1 MDNSLTESLSYNPD
15 IKVSSKQVFGIKSDL
30 RVPAFIKKSS
40 LVPKIDKDYFFD
52 NDTTISILTGF
63 SQNKRVLIQGYH
75 GTGKTTHIE
84 QIAARLNWPC
94 IRINLDSHIT
104 RGDLVGKDIITIK
117 KNKQITEYK
126 DGMLPWAIKRPT
138 ALVFD
143 EYDAGKP
150 EVMFVIQRILESDGK
165 FTLLD
170 NNEIITPH
178 PAFRLFATSNTIGQS
193 DNLGIYHGTNQI
205 NQGQMDRW
213 NIVSVLNYL
222 SPETEAKIVINKTK
236 ISQNKIAVEKIK
248 LMIALAGLVRKG
260 FVQGDLTTVLS
271 PRTIIN
277 WAENYKLF
285 NDLIFSFKVS
295 FLNKCDETE
304 KPIVAEYFQ
313 RVFNIDLPES
323 EINNLK
329 KK

>member
-1 MDNSLTESLSYNPD
+1 
-15 IKVSSKQVFGIKSDL
+15 
-30 RVPAFIKKSS
+30 
-40 LVPKIDKDYFFD
+40 
-52 NDTTISILTGF
+52 
-63 SQNKRVLIQGYH
+63 
-75 GTGKTTHIE
+75 
-84 QIAARLNWPC
+84 
-94 IRINLDSHIT
+94 
-104 RGDLVGKDIITIK
+104 
-117 KNKQITEYK
+117 
-126 DGMLPWAIKRPT
+126 MLPWSIKRPT
-138 ALVFD
+138 TLVFD

-150 EVMFVIQRILESDGK
+150 EVMFVIQRILETDGK

-178 PAFRLFATSNTIGQS
+178 PAFRLFATSNTVGQS

-222 SPETEAKIVINKTK
+222 PPEIETKIVLNKVK
-236 ISQNKIAVEKIK
+236 ITHKHMVEQIK
-248 LMIALAGLVRKG
+248 LMISLAGLIRKG
-260 FVQGDLTTVLS
+260 FIQGDFTNVLS

-285 NDLIFSFKVS
+285 NNLIFSFKVS
-295 FLNKCDETE
+295 FLNKCDEIE
-304 KPIVAEYFQ
+304 KPIIAEYFQ

-323 EINNLK
+323 EINNIK

>member
-1 MDNSLTESLSYNPD
+1 MKYPLD
-15 IKVSSKQVFGIKSDL
+15 
-30 RVPAFIKKSS
+30 
-40 LVPKIDKDYFFD
+40 
-52 NDTTISILTGF
+52 DT
-63 SQNKRVLIQGYH
+63 
-75 GTGKTTHIE
+75 
-84 QIAARLNWPC
+84 
-94 IRINLDSHIT
+94 
-104 RGDLVGKDIITIK
+104 
-117 KNKQITEYK
+117 
-126 DGMLPWAIKRPT
+126 
-138 ALVFD
+138 
-143 EYDAGKP
+143 
-150 EVMFVIQRILESDGK
+150 
-165 FTLLD
+165 
-170 NNEIITPH
+170 
-178 PAFRLFATSNTIGQS
+178 
-193 DNLGIYHGTNQI
+193 
-205 NQGQMDRW
+205 
-213 NIVSVLNYL
+213 
-222 SPETEAKIVINKTK
+222 
-236 ISQNKIAVEKIK
+236 VEKIK

>member
-1 MDNSLTESLSYNPD
+1 MDNILTESSSYLPD
-15 IKVSSKQVFGIKSDL
+15 IKISSKQVFGIKSDI
-30 RVPAFIKKSS
+30 RIPAFSKKSS
-40 LVPKIDKDYFFD
+40 LVPKIDNDYIFD
-52 NDTTISILTGF
+52 HDTTISILTGF
-63 SQNKRVLIQGYH
+63 SQNKKVLIQGYH

-117 KNKQITEYK
+117 KGKQITEYK

-170 NNEIITPH
+170 NNEIIDPH
-178 PAFRLFATSNTIGQS
+178 PAFRLFATSNTIGLS

-213 NIVSVLNYL
+213 NIISILNYL
-222 SPETEAKIVINKTK
+222 SPEIETKIVLNKVK
-236 ISQNKIAVEKIK
+236 ISKNKDLENKIKSMVI
-248 LMIALAGLVRKG
+248 LAGLIRKG
-260 FVQGDLTTVLS
+260 FVQGDLTSVLS

-277 WAENYKLF
+277 WAENFKIF
-285 NDLIFSFKVS
+285 NDLIFSFKIS

-323 EINNLK
+323 ELNNYK

>member
-1 MDNSLTESLSYNPD
+1 
-15 IKVSSKQVFGIKSDL
+15 
-30 RVPAFIKKSS
+30 
-40 LVPKIDKDYFFD
+40 
-52 NDTTISILTGF
+52 
-63 SQNKRVLIQGYH
+63 
-75 GTGKTTHIE
+75 
-84 QIAARLNWPC
+84 
-94 IRINLDSHIT
+94 
-104 RGDLVGKDIITIK
+104 
-117 KNKQITEYK
+117 
-126 DGMLPWAIKRPT
+126 
-138 ALVFD
+138 
-143 EYDAGKP
+143 
-150 EVMFVIQRILESDGK
+150 MFVIQRILESDGK

-205 NQGQMDRW
+205 NQGQMDSW

-277 WAENYKLF
+277 WAEKYKLF

-329 KK
+329 KKIILFKIV

>member
-1 MDNSLTESLSYNPD
+1 MENILTDSISHIPD
-15 IKVSSKQVFGIKSDL
+15 IKISSKQVFGTEEDL
-30 RVPAFIKKSS
+30 KIPAFSNKTD
-40 LVPKIDKDYFFD
+40 LVPKIDKNYFFD

-63 SQNKRVLIQGYH
+63 SENKRVLIQGYH

-94 IRINLDSHIT
+94 VRINLDSHIT
-104 RGDLVGKDIITIK
+104 RGDLIGKDTIIV
-117 KNKQITEYK
+117 KNGKQITQYK
-126 DGMLPWAIKRPT
+126 DGMLPWSIKRPT
-138 ALVFD
+138 TLVFD

-150 EVMFVIQRILESDGK
+150 EVMFVIQRILETDGK

-178 PAFRLFATSNTIGQS
+178 PAFRLFATSNTVGQS

-222 SPETEAKIVINKTK
+222 PPEIETKIVLNKVK
-236 ISQNKIAVEKIK
+236 ITHKHMVEQIK
-248 LMIALAGLVRKG
+248 LMISLAGLIRKG
-260 FVQGDLTTVLS
+260 FIQGDFTNVLS

-285 NDLIFSFKVS
+285 NNLIFSFKVS
-295 FLNKCDETE
+295 FLNKCDEIE
-304 KPIVAEYFQ
+304 KPIIAEYFQ

-323 EINNLK
+323 EINNIK

>member
-30 RVPAFIKKSS
+30 RVPAFSKKSS

-143 EYDAGKP
+143 EYDAGRP

>member
-1 MDNSLTESLSYNPD
+1 MDNLLTESLSCLPD
-15 IKVSSKQVFGIKSDL
+15 IKISSKQVFGTKTDI
-30 RVPAFIKKSS
+30 RIPAFSKKSS
-40 LVPKIDKDYFFD
+40 LVPKIDEDYYFD

-117 KNKQITEYK
+117 KGKQITEYK

-150 EVMFVIQRILESDGK
+150 DVMFVIQRILESDGK

-170 NNEIITPH
+170 NNEIIDPH
-178 PAFRLFATSNTIGQS
+178 PAFRLFATSNTVGQS
-193 DNLGIYHGTNQI
+193 DNLGIYPGTNQI
-205 NQGQMDRW
+205 NQGQIDRW
-213 NIVSVLNYL
+213 NIISVLNYL
-222 SPETEAKIVINKTK
+222 SPDTEAKIVL
-236 ISQNKIAVEKIK
+236 NKIKMSGNKGTTDKVK
-248 LMIALAGLVRKG
+248 LMIVLAGLIRKG
-260 FVQGDLTTVLS
+260 FIQGDLTTVLS

-277 WAENYKLF
+277 WAENYKIF
-285 NDLIFSFKVS
+285 NDLIFSFKIS
-295 FLNKCDETE
+295 FLNRCDETE

-323 EINNLK
+323 ELNNFK
-329 KK
+329 KT

>member
-1 MDNSLTESLSYNPD
+1 MIN
-15 IKVSSKQVFGIKSDL
+15 
-30 RVPAFIKKSS
+30 IKK
-40 LVPKIDKDYFFD
+40 
-52 NDTTISILTGF
+52 G
-63 SQNKRVLIQGYH
+63 
-75 GTGKTTHIE
+75 
-84 QIAARLNWPC
+84 
-94 IRINLDSHIT
+94 
-104 RGDLVGKDIITIK
+104 
-117 KNKQITEYK
+117 KQITEYK

-170 NNEIITPH
+170 NNEIIDPH
-178 PAFRLFATSNTIGQS
+178 PAFRLFATSNTVGLS
-193 DNLGIYHGTNQI
+193 DNLEIYHGINQI

-222 SPETEAKIVINKTK
+222 SPDIETKIVL
-236 ISQNKIAVEKIK
+236 NKIKMFDNKDATEKVK
-248 LMIALAGLVRKG
+248 SMIILAGLVRKG
-260 FVQGDLTTVLS
+260 FIQGDLTTVLS

-277 WAENYKLF
+277 WAENYKIF
-285 NDLIFSFKVS
+285 NDLVFSFKLS

-304 KPIVAEYFQ
+304 KTIIAEYFQ

-323 EINNLK
+323 ELNNIK

>member
-1 MDNSLTESLSYNPD
+1 MDNLLTESLSYIPD
-15 IKVSSKQVFGIKSDL
+15 ISISSKQVFGTKKDI
-30 RVPAFIKKSS
+30 RIPAFSKKTS

-52 NDTTISILTGF
+52 NDTTVSILTGF

-84 QIAARLNWPC
+84 QISARLNWPC

-104 RGDLVGKDIITIK
+104 RGDLVGKDVINIK
-117 KNKQITEYK
+117 KGKQITEYK

-170 NNEIITPH
+170 NNEIIDPH
-178 PAFRLFATSNTIGQS
+178 PAFRLFATSNTVGQS
-193 DNLGIYHGTNQI
+193 DNLEIYHGINQI

-222 SPETEAKIVINKTK
+222 SPDIETKIVL
-236 ISQNKIAVEKIK
+236 NKIKMFDNKDATEKVK
-248 LMIALAGLVRKG
+248 SMIILAGLVRKG
-260 FVQGDLTTVLS
+260 FIQGDLTTVLS

-277 WAENYKLF
+277 WAENYKIF
-285 NDLIFSFKVS
+285 NDLVFSFKLS

-304 KPIVAEYFQ
+304 KTIIAEYFQ

-323 EINNLK
+323 ELNNIK

>member
-1 MDNSLTESLSYNPD
+1 MENILTESSSFIPD
-15 IKVSSKQVFGIKSDL
+15 IKISSKQVFGTKKDFRI
-30 RVPAFIKKSS
+30 PAFSKKTS
-40 LVPKIDKDYFFD
+40 LVPKIDNNYFFD
-52 NDTTISILTGF
+52 ESTTISILSGF
-63 SQNKRVLIQGYH
+63 SLNKRVLIQGYH

-104 RGDLVGKDIITIK
+104 RGDLVGKDIIKIDK
-117 KNKQITEYK
+117 GKQITEFK
-126 DGMLPWAIKRPT
+126 DGMLPWAIKRPA

-150 EVMFVIQRILESDGK
+150 EVMFVIQRILESEGK

-170 NNEIITPH
+170 NNEIIDPH

-213 NIVSVLNYL
+213 NIISVLNYL
-222 SPETEAKIVINKTK
+222 SPEIETEIVSKKTK
-236 ISQNKIAVEKIK
+236 MFGKDELDK
-248 LMIALAGLVRKG
+248 LKSMITLAGLVRKG
-260 FVQGDLTTVLS
+260 FIQGDLTTVLS

-277 WAENYKLF
+277 WAENYKIF

-304 KPIVAEYFQ
+304 KPIITEYFQ
-313 RVFNIDLPES
+313 RVFNIDLDK
-323 EINNLK
+323 NKKDNLK

>member
-1 MDNSLTESLSYNPD
+1 MDNLLTESTSYVPD
-15 IKVSSKQVFGIKSDL
+15 IKVSSKQIFGTKTDI
-30 RVPAFIKKSS
+30 RVPAFSKKNSF
-40 LVPKIDKDYFFD
+40 VPKVDEDYLFD

-63 SQNKRVLIQGYH
+63 SGNKRVLIQGYH

-84 QIAARLNWPC
+84 QVAARLNWPC
-94 IRINLDSHIT
+94 VRINLDSHIT
-104 RGDLVGKDIITIK
+104 RGDLVGKDVISIK
-117 KNKQITEYK
+117 KDKQITEYK
-126 DGMLPWAIKRPT
+126 DGMLPWAIKRPA

-150 EVMFVIQRILESDGK
+150 DVMFVIQRILESEGK

-170 NNEIITPH
+170 NNEIINPH
-178 PAFRLFATSNTIGQS
+178 PAFRLFATSNTVGQT
-193 DNLGIYHGTNQI
+193 DDLGIYHGTNQI

-222 SPETEAKIVINKTK
+222 PSEIETKIVLNKTK
-236 ISQNKIAVEKIK
+236 ISSKNDVQKVK
-248 LMIALAGLVRKG
+248 LMITLAELVRKG

-277 WAENYKLF
+277 WAENYKIF

-295 FLNKCDETE
+295 FLNRCDETE

-323 EINNLK
+323 ELNNLK